1 MEKSILTQLE
11 ELNLRIESLEQL
23 VLRNDKDLRKWD
35 DFLDKDIKRNGD
47 RIRALEY
54 PKHE

>member
-11 ELNLRIESLEQL
+11 ELNLKIESLEQL

-35 DFLDKDIKRNGD
+35 DFLDKDIKRNED
-47 RIRALEY
+47 RIRALEH